1 MTTPSAGRRHRDAGS
16 AERTVAQRMAT
27 LHLRTGS
34 LSLARAELET
44 MAGDGVLDDEA
55 LIDLA
60 EVRWRTGD
68 VPGAGEAADAYLEAG
83 HETTLGLVIA
93 AEAQAALG
101 RPGEARRLADRAIA
115 RADRSLDAIFAG
127 LPRSSIWP
135 REVGAELVA
144 QPEAIVAAGSS
155 AARRAAG
162 VGSGAIDRATGH
174 EAGHEASHDTVPA
187 GPGEGTG
194 PARPSGTAAHSADPA
209 PADGARSDAS
219 VGSSRPPAPG
229 SGTLPDGSRALHAAE
244 AALAADDPAGAAI
257 QLALALRVAPAL
269 APAVLDLARDREG
282 PAFDLIRGDAFRLV
296 GREGEARRAF
306 AAAAVVPTEAG
317 DAAGDEAAPTST
329 DEPDAASLD
338 HLEGS

>member
-1 MTTPSAGRRHRDAGS
+1 MTTPKAGRRHRDAGS
-16 AERTVAQRMAT
+16 GERTADQRMAT

-68 VPGAGEAADAYLEAG
+68 LPGAGEAADAYLEAG
-83 HETTLGLVIA
+83 HETTMGLVIA

-101 RPGEARRLADRAIA
+101 RPGEARRLADRAIG
-115 RADRSLDAIFAG
+115 RADRSLDGIFAG

-135 REVGAELVA
+135 REAGVEVVA
-144 QPEAIVAAGSS
+144 QPEALGIAGSS
-155 AARRAAG
+155 AARRVAG
-162 VGSGAIDRATGH
+162 VGSGTTA
-174 EAGHEASHDTVPA
+174 EASGSA
-187 GPGEGTG
+187 GAGEG
-194 PARPSGTAAHSADPA
+194 SGTADHSAPGGSGPTDPA
-209 PADGARSDAS
+209 DHASPADAASDR
-219 VGSSRPPAPG
+219 RPVPAPG

-244 AALAADDPAGAAI
+244 AALAADDPASAAI

-296 GREGEARRAF
+296 GREGEARRSF
-306 AAAAVVPTEAG
+306 AAAAVVPPEAG
-317 DAAGDEAAPTST
+317 DQAATTSG